1 MTSLSEVYEG
11 QVGEYASLRRL
22 YLGVGLFLLGALLVV
37 CGIAVATTESSISA
51 LGLTDARQY
60 GGVLGGLGVP
70 AVFLGIFTVLPAGRR
85 TRAAAIVGA
94 GVALL
99 GVALFAHAYPCQWSG
114 SNCGEGLVNLTLPTS
129 GVYFLGIMTTFWCLF
144 VGVANFKSRNDPGGT
159 VRLQVTRQGETEI
172 IEVPRSQVTEVDGA
186 KGAMGRMGGIGF
198 MGNTPDGDVETQT
211 NRRGDLATSAP
222 DSPASEPT
230 RRGSGRRDSTSQG
243 PASRDSPGRDSSGRD
258 SASRESS
265 GGDSPASDGGA
276 STQDI
281 QPLRDRPGGAST
293 ASASSPAAG
302 SPSDQSTQSAP
313 STGDTDAA
321 GDRPKNA
328 GDAYCGSC
336 THFQYVRTENG
347 MQPYCGLH
355 DDLMDDMDACE
366 EWNPR

>member
-11 QVGEYASLRRL
+11 QVSEYASLRRL

-37 CGIAVATTESSISA
+37 CGIVVATAATGA
-51 LGLTDARQY
+51 LGLTDARQF

-70 AVFLGIFTVLPAGRR
+70 AVFLGVFTVLPAGRR

-94 GVALL
+94 GVAVL

-114 SNCGEGLVNLTLPTS
+114 TNCGEGLVNLTLPTA

-159 VRLQVTRQGETEI
+159 VRLQVTREGETEI
-172 IEVPRSQVTEVDGA
+172 IEVPRSQISEVEGA

-211 NRRGDLATSAP
+211 NRAGEQPTAAS
-222 DSPASEPT
+222 DSPTTQQS
-230 RRGSGRRDSTSQG
+230 RRGSGTHDSMGDGSTGRDSTGRGST
-243 PASRDSPGRDSSGRD
+243 SPGSTGS
-258 SASRESS
+258 
-265 GGDSPASDGGA
+265 DSPASDGGA

-281 QPLRDRPGGAST
+281 RPLRDRAGETSSAST
-293 ASASSPAAG
+293 SSPSASSPSTPSTPSAG
-302 SPSDQSTQSAP
+302 SGS
-313 STGDTDAA
+313 GD
-321 GDRPKNA
+321 GDRSKNA

-355 DDLMDDMDACE
+355 DDLMDDMEACE